1 MNKKRNVTNA
11 VIVYDRDVRVSELE
25 SIGKDFEGD
34 IIINQKLIIDKEVE
48 TFGNLHVIGGIKKKS
63 PITEYAIMI
72 NGNLYCYDEVH
83 CNDINVD
90 GNFFCRSFIY
100 AKNIC
105 VEGDFICYAKTN
117 AFGSTI
123 RVSGDLVSYGIKA
136 EEVFVLNSIKAYGPI
151 SAPFIRSG
159 Y

>member
-1 MNKKRNVTNA
+1 MNKERNVTKKILVFNQ
-11 VIVYDRDVRVSELE
+11 DVKASELE
-25 SIGKDFEGD
+25 NLINGFIGDVVITK
-34 IIINQKLIIDKEVE
+34 KLIIDKELNVMC
-48 TFGNLHVIGGIKKKS
+48 NLYVMDGIKRKS
-63 PITEYAIMI
+63 PITEYPITI
-72 NGNLYCYDEVH
+72 NGNLYCYDEIH
-83 CNDINVD
+83 CKDINVD
-90 GNFFCRSFIY
+90 GTLFCRSFIY